1 MCHSR
6 ANTFC
11 CNLWMLLLLS
21 SFSLLLGRSERCA
34 WSVTGHRTSF
44 LVLYSG
50 LHCAIVPRAGMGALH
65 SGLGFP
71 WLSPPCHP
79 VMRGSDLKATLEK
92 VGPTR
97 PVALMLQSSVPLQH
111 FPFLFFFLL
120 LIQLKFFLV
129 SFRESLY
136 CEVNNDLGVPTF
148 RNMFNTLFKHW
159 QIIWNKDRIAQS
171 INYSW

>member
-1 MCHSR
+1 MCLVCHW
-6 ANTFC
+6 TQDF
-11 CNLWMLLLLS
+11 LS
-21 SFSLLLGRSERCA
+21 G
-34 WSVTGHRTSF
+34 
-44 LVLYSG
+44 LYSG
-50 LHCAIVPRAGMGALH
+50 LLCTIVPRAGMGALH

-92 VGPTR
+92 VGPMR

-129 SFRESLY
+129 SFRENLY

-159 QIIWNKDRIAQS
+159 QIIWNKDKNSSEYKLQLVTGFQKSPLLFFYLSKIHM
-171 INYSW
+171 IWN